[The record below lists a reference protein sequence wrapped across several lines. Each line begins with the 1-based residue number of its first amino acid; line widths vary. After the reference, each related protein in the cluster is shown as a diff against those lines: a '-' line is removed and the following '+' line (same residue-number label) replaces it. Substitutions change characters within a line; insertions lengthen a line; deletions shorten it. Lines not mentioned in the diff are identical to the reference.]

1 LYACAYIKELSWWG
15 EKDGWSDDTN
25 NELILDGLMVSLVE
39 CTCVELSGRKGQSSK
54 QDKFQIDLSANNW
67 RHHIDEPNLRLI
79 INTSNTG
86 TGRKLEEYVF
96 KVKSREHLAAWA
108 AEIIQSSTFL
118 SGS

>member
-1 LYACAYIKELSWWG
+1 LYQDEVIRKTAKFQGDEEIVLTAARVTRKMSCGK
-15 EKDGWSDDTN
+15 
-25 NELILDGLMVSLVE
+25 E